1 MFNVNTP
8 AEFVDFAVEKIT
20 EAVYSPPKFSHAVS
34 ILFFYFCS
42 SCLIL
47 MYRHFRLK
55 SARALLPLTTIPLCL
70 PLRPPLQRCV
80 ECFYVANVHYFVFVM
95 LNIFDVVYSCFTK
108 LPMVMAPPWVRLCLP
123 VTSRSLM

>member
-1 MFNVNTP
+1 MPLGITNVLFFKSYRLTPSIIPTVQIVFNVNTP

-80 ECFYVANVHYFVFVM
+80 ECFYVADVHYLF
-95 LNIFDVVYSCFTK
+95 L
-108 LPMVMAPPWVRLCLP
+108 
-123 VTSRSLM
+123 